1 MAGDSRIAIYAAA
14 AGNLAIAASKFVAYA
29 FTGSS
34 AMLTE
39 AIHSVV

>member
-1 MAGDSRIAIYAAA
+1 MAGDSRFAIYAAA
-14 AGNLAIAASKFVAYA
+14 AVNLAIAASKFAAFV

-39 AIHSVV
+39 P

>member
-1 MAGDSRIAIYAAA
+1 MAGDSRFAIYAAA
-14 AGNLAIAASKFVAYA
+14 AGNLAIAASKFAAFV

-39 AIHSVV
+39 P